1 MDKICNFL
9 NDVYNFLN
17 TSQAVGLSG
26 FICGSL
32 PFVTVQSLD
41 RPTLLVM
48 NTLYN
53 GFMGSLQSY
62 IISFVTM
69 HEFKRLISIIFLM
82 SAIRKKYVICTK
94 QNKIENIDVN
104 DKPKKQ
110 KVIKLLPLMKITIT
124 G

>member
-9 NDVYNFLN
+9 TDVYNFLN

-32 PFVTVQSLD
+32 PFVTIQSFD
-41 RPTLLVM
+41 QPTLLVM

-69 HEFKRLISIIFLM
+69 NEFKRLISIIFLM
-82 SAIRKKYVICTK
+82 SAIRKKYVMFTK

-104 DKPKKQ
+104 DKPKQ
-110 KVIKLLPLMKITIT
+110 KVIKILPLIKITFNQ
-124 G
+124 